1 MLLITG
7 NKKKVR
13 EFEEILG
20 FKIKSQSLELE
31 EIQEV
36 NVEQVS
42 EYKARKAYE
51 ILKEAIIVEDGGLFF
66 DELNGLP
73 GALIKWFEK
82 KLSYQ
87 EICDLIK
94 EDRGAIAKICISYFD
109 GKNLEQFV
117 GEVKGTIT
125 KSPKG
130 ENGFGWDSIF
140 IPEGA
145 SKTFAEMETAEKH
158 NVSMRRIALEKFKSC
173 NFIF

>member
-7 NKKKVR
+7 NKNKIK

-20 FKIKSQSLELE
+20 FKINSQSLDIE
-31 EIQEV
+31 EIQGID
-36 NVEQVS
+36 VEEVS
-42 EYKARKAYE
+42 ENKARKAYE
-51 ILKEAIIVEDGGLFF
+51 ILKETIIVEDSGLFF
-66 DELNGLP
+66 NALNGLP

-94 EDRGAIAKICISYFD
+94 GDRGATAKICISYFD

-117 GEVKGTIT
+117 GEVKGIISE
-125 KSPKG
+125 SPKG

-145 SKTFAEMETAEKH
+145 SKTFAEMETLEKH
-158 NVSMRRIALEKFKSC
+158 NVSMRRIALDKMKSKLF
-173 NFIF
+173 N

>member
-1 MLLITG
+1 MILITG
-7 NKKKVR
+7 NKNKVR

-36 NVEQVS
+36 DVEKVS
-42 EYKARKAYE
+42 ENKARKAYE
-51 ILKEAIIVEDGGLFF
+51 ILKETIIVEDSGLFF
-66 DELNGLP
+66 NVLNGLP

-82 KLSYQ
+82 RLSYQ

-94 EDRGAIAKICISYFD
+94 EDRGATAKICISYFD

-117 GEVKGTIT
+117 GEVKGTIS

-140 IPEGA
+140 VPEGA
-145 SKTFAEMETAEKH
+145 SKTFAEMETLEKH
-158 NVSMRRIALEKFKSC
+158 SVSMRRIALDKMKEKLF
-173 NFIF
+173 N